1 MTSEYIAQMGPM
13 LVVAGLMVAWLAQLS
28 ATTRGR
34 GFLPDVALG
43 LIGSVAG
50 GLLGWAALASG
61 AGMLGMF
68 GIGAA
73 GAVLAI
79 AAQRGLWRSAP
90 IRS

>member
-1 MTSEYIAQMGPM
+1 MTTEYIVQIGPM
-13 LVVAGLMVAWLAQLS
+13 LVMAGLMVAWLAQLS
-28 ATTRGR
+28 STTRGP
-34 GFLPDVALG
+34 GFLPDMALG

-50 GLLGWAALASG
+50 GLLVWAALSSG

-79 AAQRGLWRSAP
+79 VAQRGLWRSAP
-90 IRS
+90 VRS

>member
-1 MTSEYIAQMGPM
+1 MTTEYIAQMGPM
-13 LVVAGLMVAWLAQLS
+13 LVMAGLVVAWLAQLS
-28 ATTRGR
+28 ATTRGH
-34 GFLPDVALG
+34 GLLPDMALG
-43 LIGSVAG
+43 LIGSVAA
-50 GLLGWAALASG
+50 GLLVWAVVSSG

-79 AAQRGLWRSAP
+79 VAQRGLWRSAP